1 MPPITVVGSINRDLV
16 LTVEDLPRPGET
28 VLARGFVE
36 GVGGKGANQAVA
48 AARLGSRVRMVARV
62 GPDADAILRALAA
75 EGVDVG
81 AVRPA
86 PESTTGI
93 ASVVV
98 DRAGENTIVVNPGA
112 NAELSVADLPQ
123 RLARSAG
130 EVVLVQHEITAEVV
144 AAAVLRAREQ
154 GGTVV
159 LNPAPARPVAPE
171 VLAAVDVLVPN
182 LGELAALLGA
192 EPPAGPDGAR
202 ELLERA
208 ALPCRAVVVT
218 LGADGALVKQPGRPA
233 VHLPAPVVDAV
244 DTVGAGDTFCGALAD
259 SLARGADLLAA
270 AERAVRAASLA
281 VTGLGAQSAMPSAA
295 QLDAAAGPLGA
306 PAPLPDATS
315 AVLDAPAVPVAP

>member
-1 MPPITVVGSINRDLV
+1 MPSITVVGSVNRDLV

-28 VLARGFVE
+28 VLAAGFVE

-48 AARLGSRVRMVARV
+48 AARLGARVRLVARV
-62 GPDADAILRALAA
+62 GADAEAVLEALAA
-75 EGVDVG
+75 EGVDV
-81 AVRPA
+81 AEVRPA
-86 PESTTGI
+86 PSGTTGI

-112 NAELSVADLPQ
+112 NAALSAEDLPA

-130 EVVLVQHEITAEVV
+130 EVVLVQHEIRPEVV
-144 AAAVLRAREQ
+144 AATVLRAREQ
-154 GGTVV
+154 GATVV

-182 LGELAALLGA
+182 LGELATLLGA
-192 EPPAGPDGAR
+192 PRPAGVEQAR
-202 ELLERA
+202 GLLERA

-218 LGADGALVKQPGRPA
+218 LGADGALVKQPDGPA

-281 VTGLGAQSAMPSAA
+281 VTGLGAQAAMPSAA
-295 QLDAAAGPLGA
+295 QLDAPAAV
-306 PAPLPDATS
+306 
-315 AVLDAPAVPVAP
+315 AVS

>member
-1 MPPITVVGSINRDLV
+1 MSSITVVGSVNRDLV
-16 LTVEDLPRPGET
+16 LTVQDLPRPGET
-28 VLARGFVE
+28 VLAERFVE

-48 AARLGSRVRMVARV
+48 AARLGSRVRLVARV
-62 GPDADAILRALAA
+62 GADAETILRALAA
-75 EGVDVG
+75 EGVDVT
-81 AVRPA
+81 AVLPA
-86 PESTTGI
+86 ADASTGI

-112 NAELSVADLPQ
+112 NAALTVADLPEQ
-123 RLARSAG
+123 LSGAG
-130 EVVLVQHEITAEVV
+130 EVLLVQHEIAPDVV

-159 LNPAPARPVAPE
+159 LNPAPARPVASD

-182 LGELAALLGA
+182 LGELATLLDVA
-192 EPPAGPDGAR
+192 RPTGPDGAR
-202 ELLERA
+202 DLLEKA
-208 ALPCRAVVVT
+208 ELPCGAVVVT

-259 SLARGADLLAA
+259 SLARGGDLLSA

-281 VTGLGAQSAMPSAA
+281 VTGLGAQSSMPTAA
-295 QLDAAAGPLGA
+295 QLD
-306 PAPLPDATS
+306 S
-315 AVLDAPAVPVAP
+315 PAVEGS

>member
-1 MPPITVVGSINRDLV
+1 MPSITVVGSVNRDLV

-48 AARLGSRVRMVARV
+48 AARLGSRVRLVARV
-62 GPDADAILRALAA
+62 GADGEPIRRVLAA
-75 EGVDVG
+75 EGVDLD
-81 AVRPA
+81 AVLTA
-86 PESTTGI
+86 PDASTGI

-112 NAELSVADLPQ
+112 NAVLSVEDLPQ
-123 RLARSAG
+123 WLARTPG
-130 EVVLVQHEITAEVV
+130 EVVLVQHEVAAEVV

-159 LNPAPARPVAPE
+159 LNPAPARPVDPE

-182 LGELAALLGA
+182 LGELAALLGTA
-192 EPPAGPDGAR
+192 PVAGPAAAR

-208 ALPCRAVVVT
+208 DLPCGAVVVT
-218 LGADGALVKQPGRPA
+218 LGADGALIKQPGRPA
-233 VHLPAPVVDAV
+233 VHLAAPVVEAV

-259 SLARGADLLAA
+259 ALARGADLPAA
-270 AERAVRAASLA
+270 AARAVRAASLA
-281 VTGLGAQSAMPSAA
+281 VTGLGAQSSMPRAA
-295 QLDAAAGPLGA
+295 QLDP
-306 PAPLPDATS
+306 
-315 AVLDAPAVPVAP
+315 VP

>member
-1 MPPITVVGSINRDLV
+1 MPPITVVGSVNRDLV
-16 LTVEDLPRPGET
+16 LTVADLPRPGET

-48 AARLGSRVRMVARV
+48 AARLGSQVRLVARI
-62 GPDADAILRALAA
+62 GADGEPIRRVLAA
-75 EGVDVG
+75 EGVDLD
-81 AVRPA
+81 AVLTA
-86 PESTTGI
+86 PDATTGI

-112 NAELSVADLPQ
+112 NAVLSVEDLPQ
-123 RLARSAG
+123 WLARTPG
-130 EVVLVQHEITAEVV
+130 EVVLVQHEVAAEVV

-159 LNPAPARPVAPE
+159 LNPAPARPVDAA

-192 EPPAGPDGAR
+192 EPVSGPAAAR
-202 ELLERA
+202 DLLERA
-208 ALPCRAVVVT
+208 DLPCGAVVVT
-218 LGADGALVKQPGRPA
+218 LGADGALVKQPGRPG

-259 SLARGADLLAA
+259 ALARGADLPAA
-270 AERAVRAASLA
+270 AARAVRAASLA
-281 VTGLGAQSAMPSAA
+281 VTGLGAQSSMPYPA
-295 QLDAAAGPLGA
+295 QLDA
-306 PAPLPDATS
+306 
-315 AVLDAPAVPVAP
+315 VP

>member
-1 MPPITVVGSINRDLV
+1 MSSITVVGSVNRDLV
-16 LTVEDLPRPGET
+16 LTVQDLPRPGET
-28 VLARGFVE
+28 VLAERFVE

-48 AARLGSRVRMVARV
+48 AARLGSRVRLVARV
-62 GPDADAILRALAA
+62 GADAETILRALAA
-75 EGVDVG
+75 EGVDVT
-81 AVRPA
+81 AVLPA
-86 PESTTGI
+86 ADASTGI

-112 NAELSVADLPQ
+112 NAALTVADLPEQ
-123 RLARSAG
+123 LSGAG
-130 EVVLVQHEITAEVV
+130 EVLLVQHEIAPEVV

-159 LNPAPARPVAPE
+159 LNPAPARPVGSD

-182 LGELAALLGA
+182 LGELATLLDVA
-192 EPPAGPDGAR
+192 RPTGPDGAR
-202 ELLERA
+202 DLLEKA
-208 ALPCRAVVVT
+208 ELPCGAVVVT

-259 SLARGADLLAA
+259 SLARGGDLLSA

-281 VTGLGAQSAMPSAA
+281 VTGLGAQSSMPTAA
-295 QLDAAAGPLGA
+295 QLG
-306 PAPLPDATS
+306 S
-315 AVLDAPAVPVAP
+315 PAVNGS

>member
-1 MPPITVVGSINRDLV
+1 MPSITVVGSVNRDLV
-16 LTVEDLPRPGET
+16 LTVQDLPRPGET
-28 VLARGFVE
+28 VLAERFVE

-48 AARLGSRVRMVARV
+48 AARLGARVRLVARV
-62 GPDADAILRALAA
+62 GADAEGVLRALAA
-75 EGVDVG
+75 EGVDVT
-81 AVRPA
+81 AVLPA
-86 PESTTGI
+86 EDADTGI

-112 NAELSVADLPQ
+112 NAALAVADLPD
-123 RLARSAG
+123 RLAGAG
-130 EVVLVQHEITAEVV
+130 EVLLVQHEIASEVV

-182 LGELAALLGA
+182 LGELATLLDVA
-192 EPPAGPDGAR
+192 RPAGPAGAR
-202 ELLERA
+202 ELLEHA
-208 ALPCRAVVVT
+208 QLPCGAVVVT
-218 LGADGALVKQPGRPA
+218 LGADGALVKQPGRAA

-259 SLARGADLLAA
+259 SLARGDDLLAA

-281 VTGLGAQSAMPSAA
+281 VTGLGAQSSMPTAA
-295 QLDAAAGPLGA
+295 QLD
-306 PAPLPDATS
+306 PAS
-315 AVLDAPAVPVAP
+315 

>member
-1 MPPITVVGSINRDLV
+1 MPSITVVGSVNRDLV

-48 AARLGSRVRMVARV
+48 AARLGSRVRLVARV
-62 GPDADAILRALAA
+62 GADGEPIRRVLAA
-75 EGVDVG
+75 EGIDLD
-81 AVRPA
+81 AVLTA
-86 PESTTGI
+86 PDARTGI

-112 NAELSVADLPQ
+112 NAVLSVEDLPQ
-123 RLARSAG
+123 WLVRTPG
-130 EVVLVQHEITAEVV
+130 EVVLVQHEVAAEVV

-159 LNPAPARPVAPE
+159 LNPAPARPVDPG

-182 LGELAALLGA
+182 LGELAALLGTG
-192 EPPAGPDGAR
+192 PVSGPAAAR

-208 ALPCRAVVVT
+208 GLPCGAVVVT
-218 LGADGALVKQPGRPA
+218 LGADGALIKQPGRPA

-259 SLARGADLLAA
+259 ALARGADLPAA
-270 AERAVRAASLA
+270 AARAVRAAALA
-281 VTGLGAQSAMPSAA
+281 VTGLGAQSSMPYAA
-295 QLDAAAGPLGA
+295 QLDPS
-306 PAPLPDATS
+306 P
-315 AVLDAPAVPVAP
+315 

>member
-1 MPPITVVGSINRDLV
+1 MPPITVVGSVNRDLV
-16 LTVEDLPRPGET
+16 LTVEELPRPGET
-28 VLARGFVE
+28 VLARDFVE

-48 AARLGSRVRMVARV
+48 AARLGSSVRLVARV
-62 GPDADAILRALAA
+62 GADADAILRALAA
-75 EGVDVG
+75 EGVDIE

-86 PESTTGI
+86 PGATTGI

-98 DRAGENTIVVNPGA
+98 DGAGENTIVVNPGA
-112 NAELSVADLPQ
+112 NAALSVADLPA
-123 RLARSAG
+123 RLSRSAG
-130 EVVLVQHEITAEVV
+130 EVVLVQHEIPAEVV

-154 GGTVV
+154 DGTVV

-182 LGELAALLGA
+182 LGELATLLGA
-192 EPPAGPDGAR
+192 ERPDTLDGAR
-202 ELLERA
+202 ALLERA

-233 VHLPAPVVDAV
+233 AHLPAPAVEAV

-259 SLARGADLLAA
+259 ALARGTDLLTA

-281 VTGLGAQSAMPSAA
+281 VTGRGAQSAMPSAA
-295 QLDAAAGPLGA
+295 QLDP
-306 PAPLPDATS
+306 PRATGS
-315 AVLDAPAVPVAP
+315 

>member
-1 MPPITVVGSINRDLV
+1 MSSITVVGSVNRDLV
-16 LTVEDLPRPGET
+16 LTVQDLPRPGET
-28 VLARGFVE
+28 VLAERFVE

-48 AARLGSRVRMVARV
+48 AARLGSRVRLVARV
-62 GPDADAILRALAA
+62 GADAETILRALAA
-75 EGVDVG
+75 EGVDVT
-81 AVRPA
+81 AVLPA
-86 PESTTGI
+86 ADASTGI

-112 NAELSVADLPQ
+112 NAALTVADLPEQ
-123 RLARSAG
+123 LAGAG
-130 EVVLVQHEITAEVV
+130 EVLLVQHEIAPEVV

-182 LGELAALLGA
+182 LGELATLLDVA
-192 EPPAGPDGAR
+192 PPTGPDGAR
-202 ELLERA
+202 DLLEKA
-208 ALPCRAVVVT
+208 QLPCGAVVVT

-259 SLARGADLLAA
+259 SLARGGDLLAA

-281 VTGLGAQSAMPSAA
+281 VTGLGAQSSMPTAA
-295 QLDAAAGPLGA
+295 QLDSPAADG
-306 PAPLPDATS
+306 S
-315 AVLDAPAVPVAP
+315 

>member
-1 MPPITVVGSINRDLV
+1 MPSITVVGSVNRDLV

-48 AARLGSRVRMVARV
+48 AARLGSQVRLVARV
-62 GPDADAILRALAA
+62 GADGEPIRRVLAA
-75 EGVDVG
+75 EGVDLD
-81 AVRPA
+81 AVLTA
-86 PESTTGI
+86 PDAGTGI

-98 DRAGENTIVVNPGA
+98 DRAGENTIVVNAGA
-112 NAELSVADLPQ
+112 NAVLSVEDLPQ
-123 RLARSAG
+123 WLARTPG
-130 EVVLVQHEITAEVV
+130 EVVLVQHEVAAEVV

-159 LNPAPARPVAPE
+159 LNPAPARSVAPA

-192 EPPAGPDGAR
+192 EPASGLAAAR
-202 ELLERA
+202 ALLERA
-208 ALPCRAVVVT
+208 DLPCGAVVVT
-218 LGADGALVKQPGRPA
+218 LGADGALIKQPGRPA

-259 SLARGADLLAA
+259 ALARGADLPAA
-270 AERAVRAASLA
+270 AARAVRAASLA
-281 VTGLGAQSAMPSAA
+281 VTGLGAQSSMPYAA
-295 QLDAAAGPLGA
+295 QLD
-306 PAPLPDATS
+306 T
-315 AVLDAPAVPVAP
+315 VP